1 MTNFVILGL
10 SEFFLPVFGALIFIS
25 SLLLIL
31 LVLVQRGKGGGLT
44 GALGGM
50 GGQSAFGSRA
60 GDAFTK
66 ITVVLAVFWITLNML
81 TIALFNPPPRPKTAL
96 EQAETRAWMG
106 AGETDEDANDES
118 SFDPNQNTDPNDV
131 PLDAIP
137 ADGNGATEFSLPGLD
152 LPDLELPGQDSTADQ
167 NTESGSGDE
176 R

>member
-25 SLLLIL
+25 SLFLIL

-81 TIALFNPPPRPKTAL
+81 TIAFFNPPPRPKTAL
-96 EQAETRAWMG
+96 EQAETRSGMG
-106 AGETDEDANDES
+106 ATDNGEEAIDES
-118 SFDPNQNTDPNDV
+118 SFNPNQNGEPNDNSG
-131 PLDAIP
+131 DANP
-137 ADGNGATEFSLPGLD
+137 VDGNGTNEFSLPGLD

-167 NTESGSGDE
+167 NRETGSGDE